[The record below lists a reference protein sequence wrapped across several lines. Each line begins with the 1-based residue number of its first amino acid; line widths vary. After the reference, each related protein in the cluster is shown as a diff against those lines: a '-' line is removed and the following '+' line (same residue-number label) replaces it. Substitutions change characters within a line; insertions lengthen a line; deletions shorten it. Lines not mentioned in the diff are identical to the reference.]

1 MTNLRQDFWD
11 KTHLV
16 QEDQR
21 IQMQIIK
28 IEVDQFLIL
37 PTFYRLT
44 FRFGRQQIVV
54 FPNF

>member
-1 MTNLRQDFWD
+1 MTNLRQIFLD
-11 KTHLV
+11 KAHLV

-21 IQMQIIK
+21 IQMQIIE

-44 FRFGRQQIVV
+44 FQL
-54 FPNF
+54 N

>member
-1 MTNLRQDFWD
+1 VTNLRQDFWD